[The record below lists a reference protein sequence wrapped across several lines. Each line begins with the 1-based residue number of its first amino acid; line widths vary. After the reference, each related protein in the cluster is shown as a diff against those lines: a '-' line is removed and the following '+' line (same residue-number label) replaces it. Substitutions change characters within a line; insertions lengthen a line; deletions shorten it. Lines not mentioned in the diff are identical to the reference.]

1 VSEHESTITSARR
14 LRVALPIALI
24 AVALVGSW
32 VMVETRPP
40 VEKEIRERRAPRVR
54 VVPVEPR
61 TIQLNVSTHGT
72 VRPRMETD
80 LIPQVSGPVVT
91 VSPQLASG
99 GFFHEGDVLL
109 EVDDRDYQAALERAR
124 AALVRARSE
133 HERATKDLERRS
145 GLSDRG
151 VASASQMD
159 DARNAEQV
167 TAAARRE
174 ARSAVETAER
184 DLERTRVR
192 APFDGRVREENV
204 GVGQFVTR
212 GSPIAKLYATDYV
225 EVRLPI
231 PDRQLAFI
239 ALPLAGIAPDAEK
252 PVVHLH
258 ARFAGGE
265 HVWTGTV
272 ERTEGEI
279 DPQSRM
285 VHVVAR
291 VESPYEPQDSPGRP
305 PLAVGLFVRAEIEG
319 REVTGAVVLPRAA
332 IHGSDRVWV
341 VDPEGRLR
349 ERTVQVLRSL
359 QDEVVVA
366 GGLRS
371 GEQVVVSPL
380 ETAVEGMTV
389 ELSSAPAEVRS

>member
-1 VSEHESTITSARR
+1 MPTRTRR
-14 LRVALPIALI
+14 LRVAVPVALL
-24 AVALVGSW
+24 ALALVGRW
-32 VMVETRPP
+32 VLVETRPP
-40 VEKEIRERRAPRVR
+40 VEKETRERSAPRVR
-54 VVPVEPR
+54 VLPVEPTTVR
-61 TIQLNVSTHGT
+61 LDVSTHGT
-72 VRPRMETD
+72 VRPRMESD
-80 LIPQVSGPVVT
+80 LIPQVSGPVVN
-91 VSPQLASG
+91 VSPQLVSG
-99 GFFHEGDVLL
+99 GFFRVGDVLL
-109 EVDDRDYQAALERAR
+109 EVDDRDYQASLDRAR
-124 AALVRARSE
+124 AARVRAQSE
-133 HERATKDLERRS
+133 YERAAKELERRR

-167 TAAARRE
+167 RSAALRE

-192 APFDGRVREENV
+192 APFDGRVREESV

-239 ALPLAGIAPDAEK
+239 DLPLAGTAGAAAR

-258 ARFAGGE
+258 ARFAGAE
-265 HVWTGTV
+265 HVWTGTI

-291 VESPYEPQDSPGRP
+291 VESPYEPDGVPGRP

-319 REVTGAVVLPRAA
+319 RQVAGAVLLPRSA
-332 IHGSDRVWV
+332 IHGGDRVWI
-341 VDPEGRLR
+341 VDAEGRLR
-349 ERTVQVLRSL
+349 ERTVQVVRSV
-359 QDEVVVA
+359 QDEVVVS

-371 GEQVVVSPL
+371 GERVVVSPL
-380 ETAVEGMTV
+380 EAAVEGMIV
-389 ELSSAPAEVRS
+389 ETLSAPAEVRS

>member
-1 VSEHESTITSARR
+1 VSRRR
-14 LRVALPIALI
+14 LRVVLPFAVIAL
-24 AVALVGSW
+24 ALIGRW
-32 VMVETRPP
+32 ILVETRPP
-40 VEKEIRERRAPRVR
+40 VEKETRERKAPRVR
-54 VVPVEPR
+54 VLPVETR
-61 TIQLNVSTHGT
+61 TVQLNVSTHGT
-72 VRPRMETD
+72 VRPRMESD

-91 VSPQLASG
+91 VSPQLVSG
-99 GFFHEGDVLL
+99 GFFAQGDVLL

-133 HERATKDLERRS
+133 HDRAAKDLERRS

-167 TAAARRE
+167 MAAALRE

-192 APFDGRVREENV
+192 APFDGRVREKSV

-212 GSPIAKLYATDYV
+212 GSPVAKLYATDYV

-239 ALPLAGIAPDAEK
+239 EVPLAGAAVDAAR
-252 PVVHLH
+252 PIVRLH
-258 ARFAGGE
+258 AKFAGGE
-265 HVWTGTV
+265 HVWSGTV
-272 ERTEGEI
+272 VRTEGEI
-279 DPQSRM
+279 DPESRM

-291 VESPYEPQDSPGRP
+291 VEAPYAPGEAAGRP

-319 REVTGAVVLPRAA
+319 REVHGVVVLPRAA
-332 IHGSDRVWV
+332 VHGNDRVWV
-341 VDPEGRLR
+341 VDAEGRLR
-349 ERTVQVLRSL
+349 ERTVDVLRSI

-366 GGLRS
+366 GGLRA
-371 GEQVVVSPL
+371 GERVVVSPL
-380 ETAVEGMTV
+380 ETAVEGMAV
-389 ELSSAPAEVRS
+389 EAQSAPAEVRS